1 MRCSSVGTIG
11 KARKDEKKLINFFI
25 LCLIGSLSKIWHDLE
40 KLLDKLQI
48 GGLTIKDINSNIKD

>member
-48 GGLTIKDINSNIKD
+48 GGLTIKRH